1 MLVPELSQAE
11 VDTLSTL
18 QHTLCSAGLIDECLM
33 LATNT
38 ALILSILTS
47 IHLIQIFNS
56 NFILSA
62 SLIVSLFVQRF
73 QQYDFLFLV
82 VFYGSAFLPFPLQV
96 HYHDVGTVA

>member
-1 MLVPELSQAE
+1 MLVQELSQAE

-38 ALILSILTS
+38 ALVLSILTS

-56 NFILSA
+56 NLYS
-62 SLIVSLFVQRF
+62 
-73 QQYDFLFLV
+73 
-82 VFYGSAFLPFPLQV
+82 PP
-96 HYHDVGTVA
+96 H